1 MGFTFV
7 IDCQRMRTFGWMEL
21 RLDDRD
27 LAEHMEDDDP
37 TPRAL
42 PRWVELEYKH
52 MCTLAGPDSFVAFTH
67 LSTAAAAALTT
78 ALPPAPAAAEET
90 PRTARAECHEQ
101 GVLALMQGR
110 GIARERVCLL
120 DPKAP
125 EALAPSDG
133 DAGAFAWF
141 LFGVRLPFPLSLQLK
156 CAAQGIL
163 GDDPPRDRTAE
174 LRALGF
180 PTRHLG
186 PVQMTTDTAL
196 GVTKRVVVERVP
208 LDEIPYVVRSALRSS
223 PPTVASLA
231 FLTVYSFAQDYPTI
245 RFNARESVE
254 MPFRASSLF
263 PLTTDMIFVV
273 SGYMIAPG
281 TKDEPLLPPGM
292 KAHLHADLD
301 QSFDF

>member
-1 MGFTFV
+1 
-7 IDCQRMRTFGWMEL
+7 
-21 RLDDRD
+21 
-27 LAEHMEDDDP
+27 MEDDDP

-52 MCTLAGPDSFVAFTH
+52 MCTLAGPDSSVVFMH

-78 ALPPAPAAAEET
+78 ALPPAPAAAEEV

-101 GVLALMQGR
+101 GVLALMQAR

-133 DAGAFAWF
+133 DAGGFVWF
-141 LFGVRLPFPLSLQLK
+141 LFG
-156 CAAQGIL
+156 GIL

-196 GVTKRVVVERVP
+196 GVTKRVVVERIP
-208 LDEIPYVVRSALRSS
+208 LDEIPYV
-223 PPTVASLA
+223 
-231 FLTVYSFAQDYPTI
+231 DYPTI

-254 MPFRASSLF
+254 MPFR
-263 PLTTDMIFVV
+263 
-273 SGYMIAPG
+273 YMIALG

>member
-1 MGFTFV
+1 
-7 IDCQRMRTFGWMEL
+7 
-21 RLDDRD
+21 
-27 LAEHMEDDDP
+27 MEDDDP

-52 MCTLAGPDSFVAFTH
+52 MCTLAGPDSSVAFTH

-78 ALPPAPAAAEET
+78 ALPPSPAAAAEET

-101 GVLALMQGR
+101 GVLALMQAH

-125 EALAPSDG
+125 QALAPSDG

-141 LFGVRLPFPLSLQLK
+141 LFG
-156 CAAQGIL
+156 GIL

-180 PTRHLG
+180 PTRYLG

-196 GVTKRVVVERVP
+196 GVTKRVVVERG
-208 LDEIPYVVRSALRSS
+208 PY
-223 PPTVASLA
+223 
-231 FLTVYSFAQDYPTI
+231 
-245 RFNARESVE
+245 
-254 MPFRASSLF
+254 
-263 PLTTDMIFVV
+263 
-273 SGYMIAPG
+273 
-281 TKDEPLLPPGM
+281 LPPSV
-292 KAHLHADLD
+292 KNKND
-301 QSFDF
+301 